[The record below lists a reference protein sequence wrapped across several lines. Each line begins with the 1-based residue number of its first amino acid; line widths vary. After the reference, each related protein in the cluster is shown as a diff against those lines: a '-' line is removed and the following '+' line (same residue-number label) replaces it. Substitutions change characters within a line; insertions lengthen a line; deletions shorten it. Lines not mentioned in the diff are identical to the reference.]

1 LAAGALGQIGS
12 IEALPDLHHAF
23 RTDLEVD
30 ELGHTP
36 SSQAKDAM
44 TSVLRNWVSQQIQGT
59 RSRTFRE
66 STATGELTGT
76 VTTES
81 LPFDTQGRINLTL
94 RYPRLLHSAVGPS
107 CAFKMDLQTSFVDPF
122 EIEVEYVD
130 PSCVIRRTLIYQQ
143 ILDSAKFNWA
153 VHTILEPAAMKSPP
167 PP

>member
-36 SSQAKDAM
+36 SSQAENAM